1 MKKNIIIVGSSKGL
15 GKALA
20 LLLHKNNNLFLLSRK
35 IDKAKF
41 SQENITKIVCDITSV
56 GSIKKA
62 FKKIDNLT
70 KTIDVLINCVGTS
83 LERNLEA
90 STDTEIKKIIETN
103 LLGTIFISKAVYI
116 RMLRQKSGHIINIS
130 STSGKKAR
138 DGETVYCASKWG
150 LTGFTESLRLEAQKH
165 NIRVTTVFPGGMKT
179 DFYNN
184 NPNKN
189 ISGFMKPKY
198 VGEQIVSLINSN
210 PSICPSQLVIERA

>member
-1 MKKNIIIVGSSKGL
+1 MLMKKNIIIVGSSKGL

-130 STSGKKAR
+130 ST
-138 DGETVYCASKWG
+138 
-150 LTGFTESLRLEAQKH
+150 
-165 NIRVTTVFPGGMKT
+165 
-179 DFYNN
+179 
-184 NPNKN
+184 
-189 ISGFMKPKY
+189 
-198 VGEQIVSLINSN
+198 
-210 PSICPSQLVIERA
+210 